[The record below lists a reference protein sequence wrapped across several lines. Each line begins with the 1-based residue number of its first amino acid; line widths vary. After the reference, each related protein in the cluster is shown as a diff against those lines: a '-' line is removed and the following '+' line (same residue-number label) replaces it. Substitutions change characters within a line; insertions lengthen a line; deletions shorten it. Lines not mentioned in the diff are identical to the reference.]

1 MKVLVVGANGQ
12 IGSQVVDLL
21 KESKDYMP
29 IALVRKKEQ
38 VKSFEDKGI
47 ETRLGN
53 LEDSVADLQKAISGC
68 ETVIFSAGS
77 GGSTGP
83 DKTLMIDLDGAGKMI
98 EAAINEGIGHFVM
111 VSAQQSHN
119 RENWSE
125 QMKPY
130 YVAKH
135 YADRLLVESGLTY
148 TILRPGL
155 LKNESGSGKIQ
166 ADENLERGPIPR
178 EDVAKSILMVL
189 GEEAARNK
197 SFDLTTG
204 DIEIEE
210 AIKNL

>member
-1 MKVLVVGANGQ
+1 MVGANGQ

-21 KESKDYMP
+21 KESKDYTP
-29 IALVRKKEQ
+29 VALVRKEEQ
-38 VKSFEDKGI
+38 VESFEGKGI

-53 LEDSVADLQKAISGC
+53 LEDSVATLQKAVSGC
-68 ETVIFSAGS
+68 DTVVFSAGS

-83 DKTLMIDLDGAGKMI
+83 DKTLTIDLDGAGKMI
-98 EAAINEGIGHFVM
+98 EAAKNEGVGHFVM
-111 VSAQQSHN
+111 VSAQQANN

-178 EDVAKSILMVL
+178 EDVAKTILMVL